1 MKEVLKGRIQSKQE
15 LLAKW
20 QSRFKTDVESIN
32 DMGYEQNAINE
43 LIAIHD
49 LKVEI
54 NTLQDVLMLMQ
65 ISEYAEND
73 VC

>member
-15 LLAKW
+15 LLMKW

-65 ISEYAEND
+65 ISDYAEND

>member
-1 MKEVLKGRIQSKQE
+1 MKEVLKERIQSKQE

-65 ISEYAEND
+65 ISDYAEND